1 MRKGDVEI
9 ILTKEGCKDI
19 KVTCPAKIKM
29 HPVAAF
35 ATIQYGLPPMQ
46 VKPVDWKG
54 VGLAFL
60 LFGAIFASCL
70 FFLINMALGII
81 ALVATFAININF
93 NRNYFF
99 NYIQK
104 KLREGYQVT
113 DQEQQQILTEAG
125 VLPLTEKTSFGFK
138 LPLPANFNL
147 SKQKLLGIAG
157 GAVAIIFVLAMC
169 TGGSDISLVQD
180 GYFYSH
186 DEMTVGK
193 AIDNFFHKPKW
204 SSGEPVDKALKG
216 YTLVNCKGGI
226 TYYNEYVDAEIQ
238 FLVDKDDGSFE
249 LHAFEING
257 VPQSKYMIGEL
268 IDAMFE

>member
-19 KVTCPAKIKM
+19 KVICSAKIKM
-29 HPVAAF
+29 HPVTAF
-35 ATIQYGLPPMQ
+35 INIQYGLPPMQ

-60 LFGAIFASCL
+60 LFGIIFASCL
-70 FFLINMALGII
+70 FFLVNVALGII

-125 VLPLTEKTSFGFK
+125 VLPLTEKTSSGFK
-138 LPLPANFNL
+138 LPLPANINL
-147 SKQKLLGIAG
+147 SKKKILGIAG
-157 GAVAIIFVLAMC
+157 GAVAVLLLLAMC
-169 TGGSDISLVQD
+169 TGGNVIDRALDDMESAVISMEKIVSKLE
-180 GYFYSH
+180 S
-186 DEMTVGK
+186 GK
-193 AIDNFFHKPKW
+193 ISA
-204 SSGEPVDKALKG
+204 
-216 YTLVNCKGGI
+216 
-226 TYYNEYVDAEIQ
+226 AEAE
-238 FLVDKDDGSFE
+238 FE
-249 LHAFEING
+249 LAVLAEEVMMTMDSYGDEDIQPTSEQIRRAN
-257 VPQSKYMIGEL
+257 QLLNRMEKASTQATMYIYYY
-268 IDAMFE
+268 

>member
-35 ATIQYGLPPMQ
+35 AAIQYGLPPMQ

-138 LPLPANFNL
+138 LPLPANINL
-147 SKQKLLGIAG
+147 SKKKILGIAG
-157 GAVAIIFVLAMC
+157 GAVAVLLLLAMC
-169 TGGSDISLVQD
+169 TGGNVIDRALDDMESAVISMEKIVSKLESGKISAAEAEFELAVLA
-180 GYFYSH
+180 
-186 DEMTVGK
+186 EEVMMTMDSYG
-193 AIDNFFHKPKW
+193 
-204 SSGEPVDKALKG
+204 
-216 YTLVNCKGGI
+216 
-226 TYYNEYVDAEIQ
+226 
-238 FLVDKDDGSFE
+238 DKDIQPTSE
-249 LHAFEING
+249 QIRRANQLLNRMEKASTQATMYI
-257 VPQSKYMIGEL
+257 YYY
-268 IDAMFE
+268 

>member
-35 ATIQYGLPPMQ
+35 AAIQYGLPPMQ

-54 VGLAFL
+54 VGQAFL

-70 FFLINMALGII
+70 FALVNVALGII

-125 VLPLTEKTSFGFK
+125 VLPLTEKTSSGFK
-138 LPLPANFNL
+138 LPLPANINL
-147 SKQKLLGIAG
+147 SKKKILGIAG
-157 GAVAIIFVLAMC
+157 GAVAVLLLLAMC
-169 TGGSDISLVQD
+169 TGGNVIDRALDDMESAVISMEKIVSKLE
-180 GYFYSH
+180 S
-186 DEMTVGK
+186 GK
-193 AIDNFFHKPKW
+193 ISA
-204 SSGEPVDKALKG
+204 
-216 YTLVNCKGGI
+216 
-226 TYYNEYVDAEIQ
+226 AEAE
-238 FLVDKDDGSFE
+238 FE
-249 LHAFEING
+249 LAVLAEEVMMTMDSYGDEDIQPTSEQIRRAN
-257 VPQSKYMIGEL
+257 QLLNRMEKASTQATMYIYYY
-268 IDAMFE
+268 